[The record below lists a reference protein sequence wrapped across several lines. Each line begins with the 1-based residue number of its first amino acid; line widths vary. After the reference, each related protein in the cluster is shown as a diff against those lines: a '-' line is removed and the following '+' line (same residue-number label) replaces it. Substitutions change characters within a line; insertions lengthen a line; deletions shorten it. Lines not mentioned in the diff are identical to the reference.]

1 MDVEIIDDLLNS
13 PHLLDQLEEYL
24 SSESS
29 TLCDVSIDHSSM
41 DFPRS
46 PLSSFDDTIS
56 CNELMV
62 TPQRVF
68 DSCVPRRRT
77 PAKPLIQS
85 PQFYARHIINALNS
99 HDSNYMFH
107 CLRRLSSPR
116 LKITKQVYSY
126 ATDRGLQEN
135 IFGSLEEFCQFM
147 EVWNMFLPDG
157 VFESSSHRQCAVNS
171 LTSVFIS
178 TLYFS
183 GQKVVKG
190 VDVLNDDL
198 CLYYPRLHEMM
209 VNTID
214 GRKYPDIVELSGS
227 LVTYINT
234 MGLIEKIEIFCC
246 QMEQ

>member
-1 MDVEIIDDLLNS
+1 MNS

-29 TLCDVSIDHSSM
+29 TLCDVSIDHGAA

-46 PLSSFDDTIS
+46 PHSSFDDTIS
-56 CNELMV
+56 CNELML
-62 TPQRVF
+62 TQRVF
-68 DSCVPRRRT
+68 DPLVPRRRV
-77 PAKPLIQS
+77 PAKQLVQL

-99 HDSNYMFH
+99 HDFNYMFH

-116 LKITKQVYSY
+116 LKITQQVYSY
-126 ATDRGLQEN
+126 ATDRGLDERV
-135 IFGSLEEFCQFM
+135 FGSLEEFCQFM
-147 EVWNMFLPDG
+147 DVWNTFHPDG
-157 VFESSSHRQCAVNS
+157 VFETSSHRQCAVNS
-171 LTSVFIS
+171 TTSVFIS

-190 VDVLNDDL
+190 VDVLNEDL

>member
-1 MDVEIIDDLLNS
+1 
-13 PHLLDQLEEYL
+13 
-24 SSESS
+24 
-29 TLCDVSIDHSSM
+29 
-41 DFPRS
+41 
-46 PLSSFDDTIS
+46 
-56 CNELMV
+56 
-62 TPQRVF
+62 
-68 DSCVPRRRT
+68 
-77 PAKPLIQS
+77 
-85 PQFYARHIINALNS
+85 
-99 HDSNYMFH
+99 
-107 CLRRLSSPR
+107 
-116 LKITKQVYSY
+116 
-126 ATDRGLQEN
+126 
-135 IFGSLEEFCQFM
+135 M

-190 VDVLNDDL
+190 VDVLNEDL
-198 CLYYPRLHEMM
+198 CLYYPRLLEMM